1 VRGPRLSVLLVLLAT
16 GLLVLGIGVV
26 SLSAA
31 RLLGHIAE
39 EEALA
44 TARVAAAS
52 IVEGLQ
58 REQDRVVTAADLLS
72 ERLVLS
78 RLMDG
83 GDRAALVAFLDN
95 FRATVRADTCAVLR
109 GTEVIATAGPAVD
122 ADLAAQAPGRIR
134 VALRPGEAGGRARV
148 AGFAE
153 VPANHGVTV
162 VVATTADITA
172 LAGYG
177 GDAKLRIRSREE
189 VAREGYGPRSPLW
202 ESALLGGESAS
213 RAVAPE
219 QALVAVAPLRSSGVI
234 VGLAEAEIPRARAVA
249 VRDTWVLRVR
259 RITLAV
265 LAFAVLGAFVIGRL
279 LASPIETLAR
289 TATRIGMG
297 DLETPVAAAAGG
309 EVGAL
314 AQAMDEMRLRLLET
328 GRRLQ
333 QRQAESETMLA
344 GIVEGVFAVDGER
357 RVRSLNQRAAGLL
370 GVDPAAAIGR
380 FCGDV
385 LRPEGPDGTRPC
397 EERCPILDARAQGR
411 GSAVEH
417 LAPAGR
423 APVTVIVTSAA
434 PVDDRQI
441 QLLREETG
449 LEATRRLR
457 DTVVANISHEFRT
470 PLAAQLASIEMLR
483 ERLDDLD
490 PTEAR
495 RLVLALERGALRLAR
510 LIDNLLESVRLDAG
524 ELSMRRAPMA
534 LDEVAEEAAEAM
546 RPLLDQRN
554 QTLVIDLPHPLP
566 AVVGDAPRLVQ
577 VLVNLL
583 ANANKFAPAG
593 TTISIGAATEP
604 GWVMLSVQDE
614 GPGLPEGDDEV
625 LFGRFVRRAGEEPE
639 ESGIGLGLFIARSIV
654 ERHGGRIWSAPT
666 ERGAR
671 LCVLLPEAP
680 VEGPGRG

>member
-1 VRGPRLSVLLVLLAT
+1 MRGPRLTILLVLLVT
-16 GLLVLGIGVV
+16 VLLALGIGAV

-31 RLLGHIAE
+31 RLLGHIAD

-58 REQDRVVTAADLLS
+58 REQDRLVTAADLLA

-78 RLMDG
+78 GLADG
-83 GDRAALVAFLDN
+83 GDPASLARFLGN
-95 FRATVRADTCAVLR
+95 FRDTVRVDTCALLR
-109 GTEVIATAGPAVD
+109 GNQIIAIAGPLVD
-122 ADLAAQAPGRIR
+122 ADLASRAAGQVR
-134 VALRPGEAGGRARV
+134 VALRPGPEAGRPQV
-148 AGFAE
+148 AGYAE
-153 VPANHGVTV
+153 LPGKPGLTVLIGSMPDIGV
-162 VVATTADITA
+162 
-172 LAGYG
+172 LAASDTGVL
-177 GDAKLRIRSREE
+177 LRIRSREMVE
-189 VAREGYGPRSPLW
+189 RESYGPRSPLW
-202 ESALLGGESAS
+202 ESALLAGESAS
-213 RAVAPE
+213 RVVAPE
-219 QALVAVAPLRSSGVI
+219 HALVAVAPLRSAGVI
-234 VGLAEAEIPRARAVA
+234 VGLAEAEVPGARAAA
-249 VRDTWVLRVR
+249 VRDTWVRRVR
-259 RITLAV
+259 RIALVV
-265 LAFAVLGAFVIGRL
+265 LVLAVLGAFLVGRR
-279 LASPIETLAR
+279 LAAPLEALAR

-297 DLETPVAAAAGG
+297 DLETPVATPAGG
-309 EVGAL
+309 EAGAL
-314 AQAMDEMRLRLLET
+314 ASAMDEMRLRLLET
-328 GRRLQ
+328 GRRLE
-333 QRQAESETMLA
+333 QRQAESATMLA

-357 RVRSLNQRAAGLL
+357 RVRFLNERAARLL
-370 GVDPAAAIGR
+370 GVEPSAAIGR

-397 EERCPILDARAQGR
+397 EDRCPILDARAQGR

-417 LAPAGR
+417 LNPQGR
-423 APVTVIVTSAA
+423 PPITTIVTSAA

-483 ERLDDLD
+483 ERLDELD
-490 PTEAR
+490 PTEVR
-495 RLVLALERGALRLAR
+495 RLVLSLERGALRLSA
-510 LIDNLLESVRLDAG
+510 LVDNLLESVRLDAG
-524 ELSMRRAPMA
+524 ERSLRRASIA

-546 RPLLDQRN
+546 RPLLDQRG
-554 QTLVIDLPHPLP
+554 QTLVVELPHPLP
-566 AVVGDAPRLVQ
+566 NVIGDAPRLVQ

-583 ANANKFAPAG
+583 ANANKFAPAN
-593 TTISIGAATEP
+593 TTIRVGAEIEP
-604 GWVMLSVQDE
+604 GWVMLSIEDE

-639 ESGIGLGLFIARSIV
+639 ESGIGLGLFIARSII

-666 ERGAR
+666 DRGAR

>member
-1 VRGPRLSVLLVLLAT
+1 MRGPRLSVLLVLLAT
-16 GLLVLGIGVV
+16 ALLVLGIGAV

-58 REQDRVVTAADLLS
+58 REQDRVVSAADLLA
-72 ERLVLS
+72 ERLALS
-78 RLMDG
+78 RLLDG
-83 GDRAALVAFLDN
+83 GDRAALAAFLDN
-95 FRATVRADTCAVLR
+95 FRVTVRADTCMVLR
-109 GTEVIATAGPAVD
+109 GSEIIATAGPAVD

-134 VALRPGEAGGRARV
+134 VALRPGRAADRARV

-153 VPANHGVTV
+153 VPANRGVTV
-162 VVATTADITA
+162 LVATTADIKA
-172 LAGYG
+172 LAAPG
-177 GDAKLRIRSREE
+177 GDATLRIRSREE
-189 VAREGYGPRSPLW
+189 MAREGYGPRSPLW

-219 QALVAVAPLRSSGVI
+219 NALVAVAPLRSGGTI

-249 VRDTWVLRVR
+249 VRDIWVRRVR
-259 RITLAV
+259 RIALIVLAV
-265 LAFAVLGAFVIGRL
+265 AVLGAFIIGRR
-279 LASPIETLAR
+279 LAAPVEALAR

-297 DLETPVAAAAGG
+297 DLETPVATAAGG

-314 AQAMDEMRLRLLET
+314 AHAMDEMRLRLLET

-333 QRQAESETMLA
+333 QRRAESETMLA

-357 RVRSLNQRAAGLL
+357 RVRFLNQRAARLL
-370 GVDPAAAIGR
+370 GVDPAAALGR

-385 LRPEGPDGTRPC
+385 LRPEGPEGTRPC

-411 GSAVEH
+411 GTAVEH
-417 LAPAGR
+417 LAPEGR

-490 PTEAR
+490 PAESR
-495 RLVLALERGALRLAR
+495 RLVLALERGARRLAR

-524 ELSMRRAPMA
+524 ELSMRRAPTA

-566 AVVGDAPRLVQ
+566 TVIGDAPRLVQ

-593 TTISIGAATEP
+593 TTIRVGALTEP
-604 GWVMLSVQDE
+604 GWVMLSVEDE